1 MDPRGLYYDPS
12 NSTGML
18 YSTAFWFLWQVSS
31 PTKKVR
37 LYQMHPTFKDIK
49 YAQQQEEQ

>member
-18 YSTAFWFLWQVSS
+18 YSTAFWFSLASLLPNQKSQAI
-31 PTKKVR
+31 PNA
-37 LYQMHPTFKDIK
+37 PAFKDLK
-49 YAQQQEEQ
+49 YAQQQE